1 MRYLIITM
9 IILVMLGAIGMV
21 VLKKSGL
28 GTPAG
33 HAPTAGPTILHG
45 SYVSADPGLGYFIN
59 FDRYPGVAEVR
70 APYVYQNVQYSS
82 YTVYGNKLHL
92 GLFAVNLTL
101 MPDGTIQCPP
111 GFGPPPSGVTLKRHG
126 Q

>member
-1 MRYLIITM
+1 MRYLIVTIL
-9 IILVMLGAIGMV
+9 ILVILGAVGMV
-21 VLKKSGL
+21 VLKKSSVV
-28 GTPAG
+28 PAT
-33 HAPTAGPTILHG
+33 HAVGQTILHG

-70 APYVYQNVQYSS
+70 APCVYQNVQYSS

-92 GLFAVNLTL
+92 GLFAVDLTL

-111 GFGPPPSGVTLKRHG
+111 GFGPPPSGVILKRRN